1 MNKELKILI
10 ADDHPII
17 REGLKMVLE
26 SKINSVICT
35 QASDGEEA
43 YNLIKNGQFDIAT
56 LDVEMPLLNG
66 LDLAKKIIAENIKT
80 KIVFLTMYREE
91 DMFNRAL
98 DIGAIGYVLKDNAV
112 VDIVNCIKEVS
123 KNNYYISPSISHLLL
138 NRQKQ
143 KKNLFSQNPELEL
156 LTKSERKILRL
167 IAGDK
172 TSREIAEEL
181 YISVKTVE
189 NHRTNISRKLG
200 LHGSHSLVK
209 FAFQSKSIL

>member
-143 KKNLFSQNPELEL
+143 KKNLYSQNPELEL

-167 IAGDK
+167 IAEDK